1 MGEPLKRTTSMKA
14 VVTDPIHLIDAEV
27 SFDQDRS
34 TNDLI
39 IKRHQYIPDDF
50 VDALKSD
57 KMDSARRPSGEF
69 LHMCSIPVSVI
80 EDLLEFHNYDAMNE
94 PIRKTISKLKELGLD
109 AFITSDKQI

>member
-1 MGEPLKRTTSMKA
+1 MKATVTTEPLK
-14 VVTDPIHLIDAEV
+14 VYDAEV

-39 IKRHQYIPDDF
+39 IKRHQYIPDNF
-50 VDALKSD
+50 IDALKSD
-57 KMDSARRPSGEF
+57 KMDSYRRPSGEF

-80 EDLLEFHNYDAMNE
+80 EHLKEVHHYDAMEE
-94 PIRKTISKLKELGLD
+94 PIRKTISKLKALGLD